1 MGHWARGA
9 KRDRD
14 MQRAQQHPNDT
25 SSLAATP
32 RVRPSIACCGGLRV
46 AAGRESRVLAVL
58 RCAVSGLAIL
68 VLTAGAAAPQP
79 NFDCDK
85 AYKTFWE
92 RLDREIYAKL
102 PPEQL
107 VILSRKALRIYD
119 ACQTGDVED
128 AKGLFERLVRL
139 TK

>member
-1 MGHWARGA
+1 MGHLARGA

-14 MQRAQQHPNDT
+14 MQRAQQHPESS
-25 SSLAATP
+25 SSLGATP
-32 RVRPSIACCGGLRV
+32 RVLAMLRRAVPGLV
-46 AAGRESRVLAVL
+46 ILA
-58 RCAVSGLAIL
+58 
-68 VLTAGAAAPQP
+68 LTAGAAAPQP

-85 AYKTFWE
+85 AYKIFWE

-107 VILSRKALRIYD
+107 VVLSRKALRIYD

>member
-9 KRDRD
+9 KCDSD
-14 MQRAQQHPNDT
+14 MQRAQQHPEN
-25 SSLAATP
+25 SSNLGATP
-32 RVRPSIACCGGLRV
+32 SAMPSIAHC
-46 AAGRESRVLAVL
+46 AGTRIDASQGSRVLAVL
-58 RCAVSGLAIL
+58 KLVASGLVIL
-68 VLTAGAAAPQP
+68 GLTAGAAAPQP

-85 AYKTFWE
+85 AYKAFWE
-92 RLDREIYAKL
+92 RLDRETYAKM

-107 VILSRKALRIYD
+107 VVLSRKALRIYD